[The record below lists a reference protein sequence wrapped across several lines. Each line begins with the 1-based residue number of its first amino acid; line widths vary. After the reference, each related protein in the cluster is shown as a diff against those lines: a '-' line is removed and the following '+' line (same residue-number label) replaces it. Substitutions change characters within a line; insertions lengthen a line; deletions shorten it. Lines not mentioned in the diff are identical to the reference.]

1 MAVRE
6 ALLALL
12 TIGPAYGFA
21 LHGGLADRTGGRRSI
36 NVGQTYATLER
47 AAKAGLIESAGST
60 PDGLP
65 LHRLTAS
72 GRLVADGWLGGA
84 DASGADPLDET
95 VDRVLIAASLPGAD
109 LGGVL
114 RAGRARWAERL
125 AAATEAAATA
135 AGAAAAES
143 AAADPADDGREL
155 APTGDAERARRA
167 AVDGLR
173 RLSAAADA
181 STARASLAWLDEVAH
196 AEASALSFDASGE
209 RPRRGRR
216 RATAAAPAQA
226 SASA

>member
-21 LHGGLADRTGGRRSI
+21 LHGGLAERTGGRRSI

-47 AAKAGLIESAGST
+47 AAKAGLIEPAGAT

-72 GRLVADGWLGGA
+72 GRLVAEGWLSGV
-84 DASGADPLDET
+84 DAPGADPVDET

-109 LGGVL
+109 LDGVL
-114 RAGRARWAERL
+114 RAERARWGERL
-125 AAATEAAATA
+125 AAATA
-135 AGAAAAES
+135 AGAASS
-143 AAADPADDGREL
+143 AADAASGGHVPQPAGE
-155 APTGDAERARRA
+155 AEGPRRA

-173 RLSAAADA
+173 RLSAAAEA
-181 STARASLAWLDEVAH
+181 SMARASLAWLDEVAGV
-196 AEASALSFDASGE
+196 EASALSFGASAE

-216 RATAAAPAQA
+216 RSAPAEPAVSGSEPAQA